1 MKKFVFVLLAFSL
14 SLSAQE
20 SVLDSLEVQ
29 NLEEV
34 IVSSVRVKDNIPIAF
49 NNVSKEEIS
58 KRNLGQD
65 IPILLNFLPN
75 VVTTSDAGAG
85 IGYTG
90 IRIRGVNSQST
101 NVTINGIPY
110 NDAESL
116 GTFWVDLPDFSS
128 SVENLQV
135 QRGIGTS
142 VNGSSAFGASINIL
156 TDKISQNPYFES
168 ANTIGSFNTVKNN
181 FRFSTGLLNE
191 TIEFSG
197 RLSKIDSDGYIDRA
211 SSDLKS
217 YFLQLSYKKN
227 KTLLKFLNFGGH
239 EITYQAWNGIDLQ
252 TLENN
257 RTYNPSGL
265 YYDLNGEER
274 FHENEVDNY
283 KQDHFQFHWTQSFSE
298 NLSSNLGLNLTNGR
312 GYYEQYNENG
322 SEDFITRKWL
332 DNQFYVINYT
342 LNYLK
347 NNNNIIF
354 GSTYSEYDGDHFGE
368 TIWSQNSGDI
378 EFTDLFYNGNGLK
391 KDFSNFIKSIY
402 QISNDVSIYADLQL
416 RNIDYQTTG
425 STSNIDQLVVDKKY
439 SFFNPKAGLNYDIN
453 QKNKIYF
460 SLSKAHR
467 EPTRSDFE
475 NNINIQPEELIDY
488 ELGWKYN
495 AEKFF
500 FNSNLYYMGYKNQLV
515 LTGAL
520 DDVGSPIREN
530 SGKSYRTGIEIESVY
545 KATNKLNISAN
556 ISLSE
561 NKNVDYK
568 TNYNGVITDWGDTDI
583 SFSPNVISSAGIQFS
598 ASQDLTFTLLNKF
611 VGNQYMSNTESN
623 ISKLSSYST
632 TDLNILYTIENSA
645 LWMFGSAYFSEII
658 VTAMINNIFNKEYVS
673 NGYYYTYDDTWSDP
687 NLITTIEG
695 TGYYPQAKRN
705 FLLGLTFKL

>member
-1 MKKFVFVLLAFSL
+1 MKKILFVLLAFSV

-34 IVSSVRVKDNIPIAF
+34 IVSSVRVNDNIPIAF

-85 IGYTG
+85 FGYTG

-116 GTFWVDLPDFSS
+116 GTFWVDLPDLSS
-128 SVENLQV
+128 SIENLQV

-156 TDKISQNPYFES
+156 TDKISQNPYFQS

-191 TIEFSG
+191 VIEFSG

-342 LNYLK
+342 LNYFLN

-354 GSTYSEYDGDHFGE
+354 GSTYSKYDGDHFGE

-391 KDFSNFIKSIY
+391 KDFSNFIKSIFH
-402 QISNDVSIYADLQL
+402 ISYDVSIYADLQL

-460 SLSKAHR
+460 SLSKAQR

-495 AEKFF
+495 AEKFL
-500 FNSNLYYMGYKNQLV
+500 FNSNLYYMSYKNQLV

-530 SGKSYRTGIEIESVY
+530 SGKTYRKGIELESVY
-545 KATNKLNISAN
+545 EATNKLNISAN

-561 NKNVDYK
+561 NKNIDYK

-583 SFSPNVISSAGIQFS
+583 SFSPNIISSAGVQFN
-598 ASQDLTFTLLNKF
+598 ASEDLTFILFNKF
-611 VGNQYMSNTESN
+611 VGDQYMSNTESM

-632 TDLNILYTIENSA
+632 IDFSMLYTIKNSK
-645 LWMFGSAYFSEII
+645 YFSEIVI
-658 VTAMINNIFNKEYVS
+658 TAMLNNIFNKEYVS

-687 NLITTIEG
+687 NIITTIEG

-705 FLLGLTFKL
+705 FLLGFTFKL

>member
-1 MKKFVFVLLAFSL
+1 MKKIVFVLLAFSV

-75 VVTTSDAGAG
+75 IVTTSDAGAG
-85 IGYTG
+85 FGYTG

-116 GTFWVDLPDFSS
+116 GTFWVDLPDLSS
-128 SVENLQV
+128 SIENLQV

-156 TDKISQNPYFES
+156 TDKISQNPYFQS

-191 TIEFSG
+191 VIEFSG

-342 LNYLK
+342 LNYFLN

-354 GSTYSEYDGDHFGE
+354 GSTYSKYDGDHFGE

-391 KDFSNFIKSIY
+391 KDFSNFIKSIF
-402 QISNDVSIYADLQL
+402 QISYDVSIYADLQL

-460 SLSKAHR
+460 SLSKAQR

-495 AEKFF
+495 AEKFL
-500 FNSNLYYMGYKNQLV
+500 FNSNLYYMSYKNQLV

-530 SGKSYRTGIEIESVY
+530 SGKTYRKGIELESVY
-545 KATNKLNISAN
+545 EATNKLNISAN

-561 NKNVDYK
+561 NKNIDYK

-583 SFSPNVISSAGIQFS
+583 SFSPNIISSAGVQFN
-598 ASQDLTFTLLNKF
+598 ASEDLTFILFNKF
-611 VGNQYMSNTESN
+611 VGDQYMSNTESM

-632 TDLNILYTIENSA
+632 IDFSMLYTIKNSK
-645 LWMFGSAYFSEII
+645 YFSEIVI
-658 VTAMINNIFNKEYVS
+658 TAMLNNIFNKEYVS

-687 NLITTIEG
+687 NIITTIEG

-705 FLLGLTFKL
+705 FLLGFTFKL

>member
-530 SGKSYRTGIEIESVY
+530 SGKSYRMGIELESVY

-623 ISKLSSYST
+623 ISRLSSYST
-632 TDLNILYTIENSA
+632 TDLNILYTIKN
-645 LWMFGSAYFSEII
+645 SAYFSEII

>member
-298 NLSSNLGLNLTNGR
+298 NLSSNLGLNLTNGK

-632 TDLNILYTIENSA
+632 TDLNILYTIKN
-645 LWMFGSAYFSEII
+645 SAYFSEII

-687 NLITTIEG
+687 NSITTIEG

>member
-1 MKKFVFVLLAFSL
+1 MKKIVFVLLAFSL

-20 SVLDSLEVQ
+20 SVLDSLEIQ

-49 NNVSKEEIS
+49 NNISKEEIS

-298 NLSSNLGLNLTNGR
+298 NLSSNLGLNLTNGK

-632 TDLNILYTIENSA
+632 TDLNILYTIKN
-645 LWMFGSAYFSEII
+645 SAYFSEII

-687 NLITTIEG
+687 NSITTIEG

>member
-1 MKKFVFVLLAFSL
+1 MKKILFVLSAFSTA
-14 SLSAQE
+14 LSAQE
-20 SVLDSLEVQ
+20 SVIDSLEVQ

-49 NNVSKEEIS
+49 NNLSKEEIS

-128 SVENLQV
+128 SIENLQV

-168 ANTIGSFNTVKNN
+168 ANTIGSFNTIKNN

-283 KQDHFQFHWTQSFSE
+283 KQDHFQFHWTQSISN

-347 NNNNIIF
+347 NNNNLIF

-368 TIWSQNSGDI
+368 TIWSQNSGDF

-402 QISNDVSIYADLQL
+402 KISNGISIYADLQF
-416 RNIDYQTTG
+416 RNIDYKTYG
-425 STSNIDQLVVDKKY
+425 STSNVDELAVDKKY
-439 SFFNPKAGLNYDIN
+439 SFFNPKAGFNYDLN
-453 QKNKIYF
+453 KKNKIYF

-495 AEKFF
+495 TEKLFF
-500 FNSNLYYMGYKNQLV
+500 YSNLYYMNYKNQLV
-515 LTGAL
+515 LSGAL

-530 SGKSYRTGIEIESVY
+530 SGKSYRMGIELESVY

-561 NKNVDYK
+561 NKNIDYK
-568 TNYNGVITDWGDTDI
+568 TNYNGIITDWGDTDI
-583 SFSPNVISSAGIQFS
+583 SFSPNIISSAGVQFN
-598 ASQDLTFTLLNKF
+598 AFEDLTFILFNKF
-611 VGNQYMSNTESN
+611 VGDQYMSNTESM

-632 TDLNILYTIENSA
+632 IDFNILHTIKNSK
-645 LWMFGSAYFSEII
+645 YFSEIVI
-658 VTAMINNIFNKEYVS
+658 TAMLNNIFNEEYVS

-687 NLITTIEG
+687 NVITTIEG

-705 FLLGLTFKL
+705 FLLGFTFKL

>member
-14 SLSAQE
+14 SLGAQE

-416 RNIDYQTTG
+416 RNIDYQTLG

-530 SGKSYRTGIEIESVY
+530 SGKSYRMGIELESVY

-632 TDLNILYTIENSA
+632 TDLNILYTIKN
-645 LWMFGSAYFSEII
+645 SAYFSEII

>member
-1 MKKFVFVLLAFSL
+1 MKKILFILLAFSV

-20 SVLDSLEVQ
+20 SVLDSPEVQ

-85 IGYTG
+85 FGYTG

-116 GTFWVDLPDFSS
+116 GTFWVDLPDLSS
-128 SVENLQV
+128 SIENLQV

-156 TDKISQNPYFES
+156 TDKISQNPYFQS

-191 TIEFSG
+191 VIEFSG

-342 LNYLK
+342 LNYFLN

-354 GSTYSEYDGDHFGE
+354 GSTYSKYDGDHFGE

-391 KDFSNFIKSIY
+391 KDFSNFIKSIF
-402 QISNDVSIYADLQL
+402 QISYDVSIYADLQL

-460 SLSKAHR
+460 SLSKAQR

-495 AEKFF
+495 AEKFL
-500 FNSNLYYMGYKNQLV
+500 FNSNLYYMSYKNQLV

-530 SGKSYRTGIEIESVY
+530 SGKTYRKGIELESVY
-545 KATNKLNISAN
+545 EATNKLNISAN

-561 NKNVDYK
+561 NKNIDYK

-583 SFSPNVISSAGIQFS
+583 SFSPNIISSAGVQFN
-598 ASQDLTFTLLNKF
+598 ASEDLTFILFNKF
-611 VGNQYMSNTESN
+611 VGDQYMSNTESM

-632 TDLNILYTIENSA
+632 IDFSMLYTIKNSK
-645 LWMFGSAYFSEII
+645 YFSEIVI
-658 VTAMINNIFNKEYVS
+658 TAMLNNIFNKEYVS

-687 NLITTIEG
+687 NIITTIEG

-705 FLLGLTFKL
+705 FLLGFTFKL

>member
-49 NNVSKEEIS
+49 NNISKEEIS

-298 NLSSNLGLNLTNGR
+298 NLSSNLGLNLTNGK

-632 TDLNILYTIENSA
+632 TDLNILYTIKN
-645 LWMFGSAYFSEII
+645 SAYFSEII

-687 NLITTIEG
+687 NTITTIEG

>member
-1 MKKFVFVLLAFSL
+1 MKKIVFVLLAFSI
-14 SLSAQE
+14 SLNAQE
-20 SVLDSLEVQ
+20 SVVDSLEIQ

-34 IVSSVRVKDNIPIAF
+34 IVSSIRVKENIPIAF

-90 IRIRGVNSQST
+90 IRIRGINSQST

-156 TDKISQNPYFES
+156 TDKISHNPYFES
-168 ANTIGSFNTVKNN
+168 ANTVGSFNTIKNN
-181 FRFSTGLLNE
+181 FRFSTGLLND
-191 TIEFSG
+191 TFEFSG

-252 TLENN
+252 TLEDN
-257 RTYNPSGL
+257 RTFNPSGL

-332 DNQFYVINYT
+332 DNQFYVVNYT

-354 GSTYSEYDGDHFGE
+354 GSTYSKYDGDHFGE

-416 RNIDYQTTG
+416 RNIDYQTSG

-453 QKNKIYF
+453 QNNKIYF

-495 AEKFF
+495 SEKFF

-530 SGKSYRTGIEIESVY
+530 SGKSYRTGIELESVY

-583 SFSPNVISSAGIQFS
+583 SFSPNVISSAGIQFN
-598 ASQDLTFTLLNKF
+598 ASQDLTFALLNKF

-632 TDLNILYTIENSA
+632 TDLNILYTIKN
-645 LWMFGSAYFSEII
+645 SAYFSEII
-658 VTAMINNIFNKEYVS
+658 FTAMINNIFNKEYVS

>member
-49 NNVSKEEIS
+49 NNISKEEIS

-416 RNIDYQTTG
+416 RNIDYQTFG

-530 SGKSYRTGIEIESVY
+530 SGKSYRMGIELESVY

-561 NKNVDYK
+561 NKNVEYK

-583 SFSPNVISSAGIQFS
+583 SFSPNVISSAGIQFI
-598 ASQDLTFTLLNKF
+598 ASQDLTLTLLNKF

-623 ISKLSSYST
+623 ISMLSSYST
-632 TDLNILYTIENSA
+632 TDLNILYTIKN
-645 LWMFGSAYFSEII
+645 SAYFSEIK

>member
-416 RNIDYQTTG
+416 RNIDYQTSG

-530 SGKSYRTGIEIESVY
+530 SGKSYRTGIELESVY

-556 ISLSE
+556 ISFSE

-632 TDLNILYTIENSA
+632 TDLNILYTIKN
-645 LWMFGSAYFSEII
+645 SAYFSEII

>member
-1 MKKFVFVLLAFSL
+1 MKKIVFVLLAFSI

-20 SVLDSLEVQ
+20 SVVDSLEIQ

-34 IVSSVRVKDNIPIAF
+34 IVSSTRVKENIPIAF
-49 NNVSKEEIS
+49 NNVSKEDIS

-90 IRIRGVNSQST
+90 IRIRGINSQSI

-116 GTFWVDLPDFSS
+116 GTYWVDLPDFSS

-156 TDKISQNPYFES
+156 TDKISQNPYFEA
-168 ANTIGSFNTVKNN
+168 ANTVGSFNTIKNN
-181 FRFSTGLLNE
+181 FRFSTGLLND
-191 TIEFSG
+191 TFEFSG

-211 SSDLKS
+211 FSDLKS

-227 KTLLKFLNFGGH
+227 KTLLKFINFAGH
-239 EITYQAWNGIDLQ
+239 ERTYQAWNGIDLQ

-274 FHENEVDNY
+274 FHENEVDNF
-283 KQDHFQFHWTQSFSE
+283 KQDHFQFHWTQSISR
-298 NLSSNLGLNLTNGR
+298 NLNSNLGLNLTNGK
-312 GYYEQYNENG
+312 GAYEQYNENG

-332 DNQFYVINYT
+332 DNQFYVINFN
-342 LNYLK
+342 LNYYKKKSNL
-347 NNNNIIF
+347 IL

-391 KDFSNFIKSIY
+391 KDFSNFVKSIY
-402 QISNDVSIYADLQL
+402 QFSDKISVYADLQL
-416 RNIDYQTTG
+416 RKIDYETSG
-425 STSNIDQLVVDKKY
+425 STSNIDELAVNKKY
-439 SFFNPKAGLNYDIN
+439 SFFNPKAGFNYSLND
-453 QKNKIYF
+453 KNKIYF
-460 SLSKAHR
+460 SLSRAFR

-475 NNINIQPEELIDY
+475 NNLNIQPEELADY
-488 ELGWKYN
+488 EFGWKYKS
-495 AEKFF
+495 EKFYF
-500 FNSNLYYMGYKNQLV
+500 GSNLYYMNYKNQLV

-520 DDVGSPIREN
+520 DDVGTPIREN
-530 SGKSYRTGIEIESVY
+530 SGKSYRKGIELETML
-545 KATNKLNISAN
+545 KASNNFDISTNISF
-556 ISLSE
+556 SK
-561 NKNVDYK
+561 NKNIDYK
-568 TNYNGVITDWGDTDI
+568 TNLNGEVTNWGDTDI
-583 SFSPNVISSAGIQFS
+583 SFSPNLISSIAFNYSTKKDFNIS
-598 ASQDLTFTLLNKF
+598 LLNKF
-611 VGNQYMSNTESN
+611 VGDQYMSNTESVV
-623 ISKLSSYST
+623 SKLSSYST
-632 TDLNILYTIENSA
+632 TDLNFIYS
-645 LWMFGSAYFSEII
+645 FKKSKYFNEII
-658 VTAMINNIFNKEYVS
+658 FTAMLNNIFNREYVS

-687 NLITTIEG
+687 NMVTTIEG

-705 FLLGLTFKL
+705 FLIGFTFKL

>member
-298 NLSSNLGLNLTNGR
+298 NLSSNLGLNLTNGK

-530 SGKSYRTGIEIESVY
+530 SGKSYRMGIELESVY

-632 TDLNILYTIENSA
+632 TDLNILYTIKN
-645 LWMFGSAYFSEII
+645 SAYFSEII

-687 NLITTIEG
+687 NSITTIEG

>member
-416 RNIDYQTTG
+416 RNIDYQTSG

-530 SGKSYRTGIEIESVY
+530 SGKSYRTGIELESVY

-632 TDLNILYTIENSA
+632 TDLNILYTIKN
-645 LWMFGSAYFSEII
+645 SAYFSEII

>member
-416 RNIDYQTTG
+416 RNIDYQTFG

-530 SGKSYRTGIEIESVY
+530 SGKSYRMGIELESVY

-583 SFSPNVISSAGIQFS
+583 SFSPNVISSAGIQFI
-598 ASQDLTFTLLNKF
+598 ASQDLTLTVLNKF

-623 ISKLSSYST
+623 ISMLSSYST
-632 TDLNILYTIENSA
+632 TDLNILYTIKN
-645 LWMFGSAYFSEII
+645 SAYFSEIK

>member
-1 MKKFVFVLLAFSL
+1 MKKIVFVLLAFSV

-20 SVLDSLEVQ
+20 SVLDSLDVQ

-85 IGYTG
+85 FGYTG

-116 GTFWVDLPDFSS
+116 GTFWVDLPDLSS
-128 SVENLQV
+128 SIENLQV

-156 TDKISQNPYFES
+156 TDKISQNPYFQS

-191 TIEFSG
+191 VIEFSG

-342 LNYLK
+342 LNYFLN

-354 GSTYSEYDGDHFGE
+354 GSTYSKYDGDHFGE

-391 KDFSNFIKSIY
+391 KDFSNFIKSIF
-402 QISNDVSIYADLQL
+402 QISYDVSIYADLQL

-460 SLSKAHR
+460 SLSKAQR

-495 AEKFF
+495 AEKFL
-500 FNSNLYYMGYKNQLV
+500 FNSNLYYMSYKNQLV

-530 SGKSYRTGIEIESVY
+530 SGKTYRKGIELESVY
-545 KATNKLNISAN
+545 EATNKLNISAN

-561 NKNVDYK
+561 NKNIDYK

-583 SFSPNVISSAGIQFS
+583 SFSPNIISSAGVQFN
-598 ASQDLTFTLLNKF
+598 ASEDLTFILFNKF
-611 VGNQYMSNTESN
+611 VGDQYMSNTESM

-632 TDLNILYTIENSA
+632 IDFSMLYTIKNSK
-645 LWMFGSAYFSEII
+645 YFSEIVI
-658 VTAMINNIFNKEYVS
+658 TAMLNNIFNKEYVS

-687 NLITTIEG
+687 NIITTIEG

-705 FLLGLTFKL
+705 FLLGFTFKL

>member
-34 IVSSVRVKDNIPIAF
+34 IVSSVRVNDNIPIAF
-49 NNVSKEEIS
+49 SNVSKEEIS

-181 FRFSTGLLNE
+181 FRFSTGILNE

-298 NLSSNLGLNLTNGR
+298 NLSSNLGLNLTNGK

-322 SEDFITRKWL
+322 SEDFITSKWL

-416 RNIDYQTTG
+416 RNIDYQTSG

-439 SFFNPKAGLNYDIN
+439 SFLNPKAGLNYDIN

-488 ELGWKYN
+488 ELGWRYN

-530 SGKSYRTGIEIESVY
+530 SGKSYRTGIELESVY

-632 TDLNILYTIENSA
+632 TDLNILYTIKN
-645 LWMFGSAYFSEII
+645 SAYFSEII
-658 VTAMINNIFNKEYVS
+658 FTAMINNILNKEYVS

>member
-1 MKKFVFVLLAFSL
+1 MKKIVFVLLAYSIT
-14 SLSAQE
+14 LSAQE
-20 SVLDSLEVQ
+20 SVIDSLEIQ

-34 IVSSVRVKDNIPIAF
+34 IVSSVRVKENIPIAF
-49 NNVSKEEIS
+49 NNVSKDEIS

-90 IRIRGVNSQST
+90 IRIRGINSQST

-128 SVENLQV
+128 SVENLQM

-156 TDKISQNPYFES
+156 TDKISEEPYFES
-168 ANTIGSFNTVKNN
+168 ANSVGSFNTLKNN
-181 FRFSTGLLNE
+181 FSFSTGLLNN
-191 TIEFSG
+191 TFEFSG
-197 RLSKIDSDGYIDRA
+197 RISKIDSDGYIDRA

-217 YFLQLSYKKN
+217 HFFQLSYKKN
-227 KTLLKFLNFGGH
+227 KSLFKFINFGGH

-252 TLENN
+252 TLEND

-265 YYDLNGEER
+265 YYDLNGQEQ

-283 KQDHFQFHWTQSFSE
+283 KQDHFQFHWTQSISS
-298 NLSSNLGLNLTNGR
+298 NLISNLGLNLTNGK

-332 DNQFYVINYT
+332 DNQFYVINYNV
-342 LNYLK
+342 NYSKNK
-347 NNNNIIF
+347 NNLIF
-354 GSTYSEYDGDHFGE
+354 GSTYSEYYGDHYGE
-368 TIWSQNSGDI
+368 TIWSQNSGNI
-378 EFTDLFYNGNGLK
+378 AFTDLFYNGNGLK

-402 QISNDVSIYADLQL
+402 QFSERIGIYADLQL
-416 RNIDYQTTG
+416 RKIDYTTSG
-425 STSNIDQLVVDKKY
+425 STSNVEDLTVNKHY
-439 SFFNPKAGLNYDIN
+439 SFFNPKAGLNFTLND
-453 QKNKIYF
+453 KNKIYF
-460 SLSKAHR
+460 SLSRAFR

-475 NNINIQPEELIDY
+475 NNINIQPEELVDY
-488 ELGWKYN
+488 ELGWKFN
-495 AEKFF
+495 TKKFYF
-500 FNSNLYYMGYKNQLV
+500 SSNLYYMNYKNQLV

-530 SGKSYRTGIEIESVY
+530 SGKSFRKGIELESIF
-545 KATNKLNISAN
+545 KATNNLDISSNISF
-556 ISLSE
+556 SR

-568 TNYNGVITDWGDTDI
+568 TNFDGVVTNWGDTDI
-583 SFSPNVISSAGIQFS
+583 SFSPDLVSSIGVNFRPKEDINISI
-598 ASQDLTFTLLNKF
+598 LNKF
-611 VGNQYMSNTESN
+611 VGEQFMSNTESVV
-623 ISKLSSYST
+623 SKLNSYST
-632 TDLNILYTIENSA
+632 TDLNFIYS
-645 LWMFGSAYFSEII
+645 FKRSKHFKEII
-658 VTAMINNIFNKEYVS
+658 FTAMINNIFNKEYVS
-673 NGYYYTYDDTWSDP
+673 NGYYYTYDDTWSEP
-687 NLITTIEG
+687 NMITTIEG
-695 TGYYPQAKRN
+695 TGYYPQALRN
-705 FLLGLTFKL
+705 FLLGITFKL

>member
-29 NLEEV
+29 KLEEV

-283 KQDHFQFHWTQSFSE
+283 KQDHFQFHWTQLFSE
-298 NLSSNLGLNLTNGR
+298 NLSSNIGLNLTNGR

-332 DNQFYVINYT
+332 DNEFYVINYT

-354 GSTYSEYDGDHFGE
+354 GSTYSTYDGDHFGK

-378 EFTDLFYNGNGLK
+378 EFTDLFYDGNGLK

-416 RNIDYQTTG
+416 RNIDYKTTG

-439 SFFNPKAGLNYDIN
+439 SFFNPKAGLNYDLN

-495 AEKFF
+495 AEKFL
-500 FNSNLYYMGYKNQLV
+500 FNSNLYYMSYKNQLV

-530 SGKSYRTGIEIESVY
+530 SGKSYRTGIELESVY

-632 TDLNILYTIENSA
+632 TDLNILYTIKN
-645 LWMFGSAYFSEII
+645 SAYFSEII
-658 VTAMINNIFNKEYVS
+658 VTAMINNIFDKEYVS

>member
-1 MKKFVFVLLAFSL
+1 MKKIVFVLLAFSS

-20 SVLDSLEVQ
+20 TVLDSLEIQ

-75 VVTTSDAGAG
+75 VVTSSDAGAG

-197 RLSKIDSDGYIDRA
+197 RLSKIDSDGYIERA

-488 ELGWKYN
+488 EFGWKYN

-530 SGKSYRTGIEIESVY
+530 SGKSYRTGIELESVY

-556 ISLSE
+556 ISFSE
-561 NKNVDYK
+561 NKNLDYK
-568 TNYNGVITDWGDTDI
+568 PNYNGVITDWGDTDI

-632 TDLNILYTIENSA
+632 TDLNILYSIKN
-645 LWMFGSAYFSEII
+645 SAYFSEII

>member
-298 NLSSNLGLNLTNGR
+298 NLSSNLGLNLTNGK

-495 AEKFF
+495 AEKFL

-530 SGKSYRTGIEIESVY
+530 SGKSYRMGIELESVY

-583 SFSPNVISSAGIQFS
+583 SFSPNVISSAGIQFI
-598 ASQDLTFTLLNKF
+598 ASQDLTLTLLNKF

-632 TDLNILYTIENSA
+632 SDLNILYTIKN
-645 LWMFGSAYFSEII
+645 SAYFSEII

-687 NLITTIEG
+687 NSITTIEG